1 MTSFTLSRISSS
13 SVSSATSEAKFSI
26 VFSNEYLSKSNKDDE
41 KDLNGLDIRVE
52 YILYLINN

>member
-1 MTSFTLSRISSS
+1 MTSFTLARISSS
-13 SVSSATSEAKFSI
+13 SVSSSTSEAKFSI

-52 YILYLINN
+52 YILYLIDN